1 MNELELKEFLDYK
14 AEQYESADFIESDPI
29 QIPHQFNSKA
39 DIEISAFF
47 VAMLAWGNRK
57 SIIKSGEKL
66 VEIMGNAPHDYIMNY
81 DKNTHL
87 KFAHR
92 TFNGTDLD
100 FFFRSLHQIYKESD
114 LEACF
119 KGDEHSSLM
128 SNISGFREIFFS
140 TEHEYRSE
148 KHISNPLKNSACKR
162 LVMYLRWMVRDSK
175 KGVDF
180 GIWNNI
186 KPAQLY
192 IPLDIHTGNI
202 SRKLGILSRSQSD
215 WKASEELIN
224 YCRKLDPEDP
234 AKYDFALFGLGA
246 FENF

>member
-1 MNELELKEFLDYK
+1 
-14 AEQYESADFIESDPI
+14 
-29 QIPHQFNSKA
+29 
-39 DIEISAFF
+39 
-47 VAMLAWGNRK
+47 
-57 SIIKSGEKL
+57 
-66 VEIMGNAPHDYIMNY
+66 
-81 DKNTHL
+81 
-87 KFAHR
+87 
-92 TFNGTDLD
+92 
-100 FFFRSLHQIYKESD
+100 
-114 LEACF
+114 
-119 KGDEHSSLM
+119 
-128 SNISGFREIFFS
+128 
-140 TEHEYRSE
+140 
-148 KHISNPLKNSACKR
+148 
-162 LVMYLRWMVRDSK
+162 MYLRWMVRDHK

-180 GIWNNI
+180 GIWKNI

>member
-66 VEIMGNAPHDYIMNY
+66 VEIMGNTPHDYIMNY